1 MSSWHPNDLVTDADL
16 RAYESQILQSF
27 AVPDWTEKRSRALED
42 WLFPILAAQGFDPQR
57 LRTRVTADAAY
68 GYTGS
73 AYTAVTAAT
82 QSATDDDLNLA
93 ATFATPGTDALYIG
107 CAAPYRGLS
116 FRLLDAVS
124 SVAGLVTVAYWG
136 GAWKAVSVQDRTQ
149 AVNGKSFSGGGSVT
163 WTLPGDWMVRPVN
176 GSASLYYAKVTVS
189 AVPTG
194 ATCGQIGC
202 VRASRLRGPAT
213 LRTLELIFREAPT
226 SAEGPWQA
234 KADFYGAEAQRA
246 IERAL
251 PLIGGEFD
259 TVPDDLLDQGEQQQ
273 TIEAAGGGWRL
284 ERG

>member
-1 MSSWHPNDLVTDADL
+1 MSSWFPSDLVTDADL

-27 AVPDWTEKRSRALED
+27 AVSDWAEKRSRALED

-68 GYTGS
+68 GYTGA
-73 AYTAVTAAT
+73 AYSNVVAAT
-82 QSATDDDLNLA
+82 QSDTDDDLNLA
-93 ATFATPGTDALYIG
+93 TTFATAGSDALYIG
-107 CAAPYRGLS
+107 CGSPFRGLS

-124 SVAGLVTVAYWG
+124 SIAGLVTVSYWG
-136 GAWKAVSVQDRTQ
+136 GAWKALPIQDRTQ
-149 AVNGKSFSGGGSVT
+149 VVAGKSFSGGGSVT
-163 WTLPGDWMVRPVN
+163 WTLPGDWTVRPVN
-176 GSASLYYAKVTVS
+176 SSASLYYVKVTVS
-189 AVPTG
+189 ATPTG

-202 VRASRLRGPAT
+202 IRASRLRGPVT

-226 SAEGPWQA
+226 SADGPWQA
-234 KADFYGAEAQRA
+234 KADFYGGEAQRA

-259 TVPDDLLDQGEQQQ
+259 TVVDDLIDQGEQQQ